1 MSISSASE
9 ISLLSNEPDDD
20 VDCEE
25 RVDSEH
31 DDEQSADINCEERIE
46 QSADI
51 NCEERIEQSAD
62 INCEERI
69 EQSADINCEE
79 RIEQSADINCEERI
93 EQSADIN
100 CEERIEQ
107 SADINCEERI
117 EQSADI
123 NCEERIEQSADINCE
138 ERIEQS
144 ADINCEERIEQS
156 ADLNCEES
164 CVNDRSA
171 IVSSASTLLKWL
183 GFKIVIDN
191 IDKNLR
197 RSFQR
202 FNNKTISMHAC
213 HMYACLD
220 RIDFSSLS
228 DVMPSDPLIDVET
241 LLIGKAE
248 INELNGDV
256 EVLLERYVICDVDN
270 IILV

>member
-1 MSISSASE
+1 MSVSSASE
-9 ISLLSNEPDDD
+9 VSLLSNDESVDDAEQPDDD

-31 DDEQSADINCEERIE
+31 DDEQSADINCEERIVQSADTNCEDRIKQSADINCEERIE

-69 EQSADINCEE
+69 KQSADINCEERIEQSADIDCEE

-93 EQSADIN
+93 EQSADV
-100 CEERIEQ
+100 
-107 SADINCEERI
+107 
-117 EQSADI
+117 
-123 NCEERIEQSADINCE
+123 
-138 ERIEQS
+138 
-144 ADINCEERIEQS
+144 
-156 ADLNCEES
+156 NCEES
-164 CVNDRSA
+164 HVNDRLA
-171 IVSSASTLLKWL
+171 IVSSASTLLKWW

-197 RSFQR
+197 RSFQWSD
-202 FNNKTISMHAC
+202 NKTVSMHAC

-256 EVLLERYVICDVDN
+256 EVLLERYVICDLDN